1 MRGIEELKY
10 CSWRNSS
17 RSVVGKKCRA
27 LRGVGG
33 GKSAAAK
40 NRIAGQTMV
49 YRLKG
54 TVRNKKENLLGRGRG
69 GWVGGSEFLLVH
81 LYARVAAKIFYRT
94 RQINGKRCSKL

>member
-1 MRGIEELKY
+1 MGVRGIEELKY

-69 GWVGGSEFLLVH
+69 GGLEDLSSYYCICMQELL
-81 LYARVAAKIFYRT
+81 LKYSTEQDR
-94 RQINGKRCSKL
+94 